1 MAVKPMLFTL
11 ALIASA
17 LSWPLWLVRGGYRDF
32 LGLNEANVRDAYNA
46 LETKGDT
53 WHKLKNVSA
62 EWTRSNEERASKTLA
77 AAILWPWL
85 IFILAWAW

>member
-1 MAVKPMLFTL
+1 MLFIL

-53 WHKLKNVSA
+53 WHKLKNLSS
-62 EWTRSNEERASKTLA
+62 EWCRSGEERASKTLA
-77 AAILWPWL
+77 ALILWPWL
-85 IFILAWAW
+85 VYLACG